1 MGVRIPS
8 SARIK
13 TLDRGPDSFRVGRGS
28 FFIGLEL
35 ITSNT
40 LEITLDKYSSN
51 QASVKIK
58 LEEADYQPNVD
69 AKLKEYARKATM
81 NGFRPGKVPIQRIQK
96 MYGTSVLVE
105 EINSILSNS
114 LNDYIKKQDFK
125 VLGDPLPVVEDADKI
140 DWKEQ
145 KEFEFEYKIGFL
157 EKIDLKIDESLQV
170 KEYVLEL
177 SEVEIN
183 DAVENLRQ
191 QYGTMTNPE
200 VSQEDDFLYGDLKS
214 TDGSYQKSF
223 SLPLSKVEKDSRQQ
237 FVGLEKG
244 AEVKFEPKKV
254 LGEELEQV
262 LDISEEEA
270 SKIEGE
276 YIFSVQNINRTE
288 KAELNQEFFDK
299 VFGPDQIKSEEE
311 FFEKTRELLT
321 ANYNKE
327 ARVYNEEQ
335 IKEAVVKQAD
345 LDLPEEFLKEWLAR
359 TNEGKIS
366 KEEIEA
372 EYPVYAKQM
381 IWTLISNQ
389 IAEEN
394 GLRGNHEEVV
404 EKTKDMIRQQFAS
417 SGMGA
422 QLEDSLGTF
431 ADNYLQ
437 GKEGQNYMQMFS
449 AVQNEKVIKYIR
461 EKINLQE
468 ERISVEDFK
477 KLLEN

>member
-1 MGVRIPS
+1 
-8 SARIK
+8 
-13 TLDRGPDSFRVGRGS
+13 
-28 FFIGLEL
+28 
-35 ITSNT
+35 
-40 LEITLDKYSSN
+40 
-51 QASVKIK
+51 
-58 LEEADYQPNVD
+58 
-69 AKLKEYARKATM
+69 
-81 NGFRPGKVPIQRIQK
+81 
-96 MYGTSVLVE
+96 
-105 EINSILSNS
+105 
-114 LNDYIKKQDFK
+114 
-125 VLGDPLPVVEDADKI
+125 
-140 DWKEQ
+140 
-145 KEFEFEYKIGFL
+145 L

-177 SEVEIN
+177 NEVEIN

-214 TDGSYQKSF
+214 TDGSYEKSF

-270 SKIEGE
+270 SDLEGE

-449 AVQNEKVIKYIR
+449 AV
-461 EKINLQE
+461 
-468 ERISVEDFK
+468 
-477 KLLEN
+477 